1 VLLYI
6 KEHAGF
12 CKINIIKKLTDKYS
26 EITLVKNDSLS
37 DKHYFKSFFKKK
49 ILFNNKMP
57 VLFTGL
63 LASTIMS
70 CAITSTEVT
79 AAVNIEDSKN
89 YTYMYYENGYPTRLS
104 ARRGSE
110 SDANTSA
117 RSNPDV
123 VFQTGYFSMM
133 FDSDDLKIKGWN
145 RLVGSDYM
153 TALSDDVAT
162 FTPAT
167 LNLYAYIGNTRY
179 KAIASAVQGTN
190 GENFVRVIESGQ
202 FKKRIDHINVQ
213 FQHPTDGTVL
223 TEKASLEI
231 TVWSDRVVFNLDCAD
246 IPGVT
251 RTTVQFFDPTNKQ
264 YIKDNSSNQSSL
276 TISPV
281 DAPVLSTNSALNYI
295 SSAARKSDGLA
306 LNRYFDEET
315 NALVI
320 DIPKQKVSYPTD
332 KERLDEYAFT
342 VTNPA
347 TTAVNLPLV
356 FDEQQSN
363 GAITG
368 TSMTLVSDVNGS
380 PLGHNVQISKNWH
393 NTAQDKFMG
402 PWLRGSTMVKLA
414 PGETKTYRLRV
425 IQGYWAQTP
434 AAHHVQLSVI
444 GWPSQGINKG
454 SWKWDQAAL
463 GSWGESI
470 TYDPTMHLADTFIN
484 DYRPSFTT
492 PKNGSA
498 GHGWAENVGGG
509 SFLIYRDKNDNF
521 RHLKKIKT
529 AYKWNGP
536 NLTEVHYT
544 GITDDDKMRVT
555 YITRLGSTFDYNRN
569 FHSFRY
575 EFLEDV
581 VEPKRLVFYQMAGD
595 YYKTARYSNYHHGTA
610 AGLSA
615 TVTDAGVTGYNGKI
629 AFNDAWLSIEDSHG
643 DNGNTPAKANRGFI
657 VKNTLLNGADFDV
670 FLHKYRSSWGN
681 KQTLFDLS
689 SADISRSYKA
699 GDVIEGDLELL
710 LPAKSTNSYWGSDS
724 EFSNRLSGYNQAWQ
738 AVYDEVKYNNFNVTV
753 AKGSLVNNYPVEIE
767 ATNEKMVADF
777 TIDSGGLGH
786 VPVIIKNVAAGHYLR
801 VQRYIGNS
809 WVWLEGVNL
818 TSNQNYYQGTLNSN
832 GTMDYVF
839 SVKRL
844 ESDLNKSWRIRVIR
858 YPN

>member
-1 VLLYI
+1 M
-6 KEHAGF
+6 
-12 CKINIIKKLTDKYS
+12 
-26 EITLVKNDSLS
+26 KNYSLS
-37 DKHYFKSFFKKK
+37 DKHCLNSFVKEKT
-49 ILFNNKMP
+49 LFQNKMP
-57 VLFTGL
+57 VLFTAL

-70 CAITSTEVT
+70 CAATS
-79 AAVNIEDSKN
+79 AAVTTTVTDSVSAAVTSAVSIDDSKN
-89 YTYMYYENGYPTRLS
+89 YTYMYYENGYPTRL
-104 ARRGSE
+104 AGRRGLE
-110 SDANTSA
+110 SDANTVA

-133 FDSDDLKIKGWN
+133 FDSDDLKITGWDKLN
-145 RLVGSDYM
+145 GSDYM
-153 TALSDDVAT
+153 TAFSEGVDN

-179 KAIASAVQGTN
+179 KAIASPVQGIN

-223 TEKASLEI
+223 TDKASLEI
-231 TVWSDRVVFNLDCAD
+231 TVWSDRVVFNLDCTN
-246 IPGVT
+246 IPGIT

-264 YIKDNSSNQSSL
+264 YITDNASNHTSL
-276 TISPV
+276 TVSPI

-295 SSAARKSDGLA
+295 SSAVRKNDGLT
-306 LNRYFDEET
+306 LNRYFDAQT

-320 DIPKQKVSYPTD
+320 DIPRVKVTYPAD
-332 KERLDEYAFT
+332 KYRLDEYVIT
-342 VTNPA
+342 VTNPTT

-356 FDEQQSN
+356 FDEQQST
-363 GAITG
+363 GAMTG

-393 NTAQDKFMG
+393 KTAQDKFMG
-402 PWLRGSTMVKLA
+402 PWLRGSTMINLA
-414 PGETKTYRLRV
+414 AGETKTYRLRV

-544 GITDDDKMRVT
+544 GITDDDKMTVT

-581 VEPKRLVFYQMAGD
+581 IEPKRLVFYQMAGD
-595 YYKTARYSNYHHGTA
+595 YYKTARFSKYHHGTV
-610 AGLSA
+610 AGLTA

-629 AFNDAWLSIEDSHG
+629 AFNNAWLSIEDSHG
-643 DNGNTPAKANRGFI
+643 DNGNTLAKTSRGFI
-657 VKNTLLNGADFDV
+657 IKSLRLNGANFNV
-670 FLHKYRSSWGN
+670 FLHKYRSRWGN
-681 KQTLFDLS
+681 KQTIFDLS
-689 SADISRSYKA
+689 SSDVSRSYKA
-699 GDVIEGDLELL
+699 GDVIEGDIELV
-710 LPAKSTNSYWGSDS
+710 LPAKNTDSYWGSDG
-724 EFSNRLSGYNQAWQ
+724 EFANRLASYSQPWQ
-738 AVYDEVKYNNFNVTV
+738 AVYDDAKYNNFSVTV
-753 AKGSLVNNYPVEIE
+753 AKGSLVNNYPVEIVG
-767 ATNEKMVADF
+767 TNKKIAADF
-777 TIDSGGLGH
+777 TIESGGLGH
-786 VPVIIKNVAAGHYLR
+786 VPVIIKDVPAGYYLR
-801 VQRYIGNS
+801 VQRYIDSS

-818 TSNQNYYQGTLNSN
+818 TSNQNYYQGTLNSA

-839 SVKRL
+839 SIKRPDN
-844 ESDLNKSWRIRVIR
+844 DLSNSWKIRVIR